1 MLWLLIYA
9 VLCVAVLVLVLAI
22 GLLVTRKHGG
32 LKQIKSMRF
41 EAGNPP
47 MDKVRKKLIMQYFG
61 YVFMAVCLECV
72 TLYMLV
78 LSACRGVLQLVSVL
92 APCLLLLALAIL
104 VGLRYVT
111 KLEEWL

>member
-1 MLWLLIYA
+1 MIWFLIYA
-9 VLCVAVLVLVLAI
+9 VLCVAILVIVLMLGLVI
-22 GLLVTRKHGG
+22 SRRYGG
-32 LKQIKSMRF
+32 PRQIKSMRF

-72 TLYMLV
+72 TLYFLV

-92 APCLLLLALAIL
+92 APCLLLLALAIVL
-104 VGLRYVT
+104 GLRYVT
-111 KLEEWL
+111 RLEEWL